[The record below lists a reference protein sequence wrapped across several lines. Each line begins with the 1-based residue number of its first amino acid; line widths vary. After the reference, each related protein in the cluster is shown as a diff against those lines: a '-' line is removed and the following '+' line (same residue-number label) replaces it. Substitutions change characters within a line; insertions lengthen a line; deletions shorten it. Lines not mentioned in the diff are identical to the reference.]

1 MSIEENNLSESYNN
15 LVKALNDFEI
25 NNINQKDLN
34 DKFQEILKVVEEIKT
49 ETKQSINTTL
59 ELTKELDKSIKS
71 TINENSISTKEMA
84 DLVGNSKQTFEDLVV
99 KMETVIKIAQ
109 ERDTVLIDKLRDEVK
124 ENKVKLD
131 EIKSLLNQID
141 KFNKASRSEKR
152 VLKKKS

>member
-99 KMETVIKIAQ
+99 KMETAIKIAQ

>member
-1 MSIEENNLSESYNN
+1 
-15 LVKALNDFEI
+15 LNDFEI

-99 KMETVIKIAQ
+99 KMETAIKIAQ

>member
-15 LVKALNDFEI
+15 LVKALNEFEI

-84 DLVGNSKQTFEDLVV
+84 DLVGNSKQTFEDLVL
-99 KMETVIKIAQ
+99 KMETAIKIAQ